1 LYHRWL
7 QIVAESVDS
16 AKTHYRSHDFPY
28 QYLTGL
34 ILLPFLCARW
44 AQTRSHPLAG
54 TAILGHVLLTFFR
67 SDHFL
72 DLFSTDR
79 GLGSFFAWCISGKMT
94 LMVFLSLEDD
104 ALLLLNGQ
112 WSRRIRPVN
121 FRIELPRPRRLLKY
135 CCEIVVQAA
144 LDLCKCKTTEIHST
158 LNSPEIRTP

>member
-1 LYHRWL
+1 MISNYIKLYHRWL

-16 AKTHYRSHDFPY
+16 AKTHYRSHDLPY

-72 DLFSTDR
+72 DLFRSRTWIIFRLVYLWQDDFDGFSVFGWRFVASQCSMVQENTAGELQDR
-79 GLGSFFAWCISGKMT
+79 ASKTQETAQI
-94 LMVFLSLEDD
+94 
-104 ALLLLNGQ
+104 LLWNCCP
-112 WSRRIRPVN
+112 SCFRPLQMQDN
-121 FRIELPRPRRLLKY
+121 RNP
-135 CCEIVVQAA
+135 
-144 LDLCKCKTTEIHST
+144 LDSK
-158 LNSPEIRTP
+158 